1 VLRSHVLSNDIPGL
15 DLMDLFHFQ
24 QWEPLISCT
33 HIAYPKAVKM
43 FYFTAKFS
51 IGETKSVEAIVQ
63 GRGVNLTAS
72 HINRFLGVPDD
83 GDRYFHTNLWDHPD
97 LDHNTVLTYLFGSH
111 ISGRASQLKT
121 LQMRALHKFVSYT
134 ILPRGGHF
142 DEVNRMHHYLL
153 YMLLNKRKII
163 FGYLMLNYM
172 HIIQNDNRRSFP
184 YGDFLS
190 KIFVEHF
197 NILADADDVFL
208 HNHTHVFNKTTIALM
223 GFKWN
228 EERSEW
234 VPRTSKRRAPASRVE
249 SIFGDE
255 DIEPE
260 GGEEGGPQEMD
271 TTYPQMG
278 EGSSSFNIQD
288 ELASIREHQARHD
301 GQLAYL
307 RSAVD
312 ANTASIGATHA
323 SLGRIE
329 GSMEQMMEWMRAMRF
344 PPPPPSD
351 D

>member
-1 VLRSHVLSNDIPGL
+1 L
-15 DLMDLFHFQ
+15 
-24 QWEPLISCT
+24 
-33 HIAYPKAVKM
+33 AYPKAVKM
-43 FYFTAKFS
+43 FYFTANFS

-63 GRGVNLTAS
+63 GRGVSLTAS
-72 HINRFLGVPDD
+72 QINRFLGVPDD

-97 LDHNTVLTYLFGSH
+97 LDHNTILTYLFGSN
-111 ISGRASQLKT
+111 ISGRASHLQT
-121 LQMRALHKFVSYT
+121 LQMRALHKFISTT

-153 YMLLNKRKII
+153 YMLLHKRKIN
-163 FGYLMLNYM
+163 FGYIMLNYM
-172 HIIQNDNRRSFP
+172 NIIQNDQRRSFP

-190 KIFVEHF
+190 KIFVENF
-197 NILADADDVFL
+197 NILADANDIFL
-208 HNHTHVFNKTTIALM
+208 HNHTHVFNKKTIALM

-228 EERSEW
+228 EERHEW
-234 VPRTSKRRAPASRVE
+234 VPRPSKRQASASRAE
-249 SIFGDE
+249 GIFGDE
-255 DIEPE
+255 DMEPGDGDE
-260 GGEEGGPQEMD
+260 GGDEGGPQEMD
-271 TTYPQMG
+271 TSYPQVG

-288 ELASIREHQARHD
+288 ELASIREHQVRHD
-301 GQLAYL
+301 EQLAYL

-312 ANTASIGATHA
+312 ANTTSIGATNA